1 VWEKVN
7 LQVWGFS
14 YANNTLVILNNTD
27 SVMHRFFKFPFFFFF
42 FFFFSSLSFLFSFFL
57 FFFFNKFYFITIMP
71 EGFSVDVSKAVGHK
85 FPADTV
91 NIHTVPCC
99 NKTPTCYFFFRL
111 HVPDAISYYTP
122 YLSVYLKLNFNGFM
136 SLVNI

>member
-1 VWEKVN
+1 VWEKVK

-27 SVMHRFFKFPFFFFF
+27 SVMHLLFKKFPFFFPSLFLF
-42 FFFFSSLSFLFSFFL
+42 SLFFFS

-71 EGFSVDVSKAVGHK
+71 EGYSVDVSKAVGHK

-91 NIHTVPCC
+91 NILTILCC
-99 NKTPTCYFFFRL
+99 NKTPTCYYFFLGCMYQTRFLIIRL
-111 HVPDAISYYTP
+111 ICRCT
-122 YLSVYLKLNFNGFM
+122 
-136 SLVNI
+136 